1 MSGSEVPCDSNRAC
15 VHKRTQS
22 TVRMQLMEMSTNLED
37 LDLVLNVEATLHL
50 RRNRARIRHPTAT
63 VL

>member
-1 MSGSEVPCDSNRAC
+1 
-15 VHKRTQS
+15 
-22 TVRMQLMEMSTNLED
+22 MQLMEMSTNLED